1 MADCGCTRTS
11 ACMQHFLLAL
21 VIIPDLRIRDRGL
34 IDAIQFAVTGLF
46 VPGGLTGNRG
56 GCAPTVDLCS

>member
-1 MADCGCTRTS
+1 MADCGCTRTN

-46 VPGGLTGNRG
+46 VPGG
-56 GCAPTVDLCS
+56 